1 VFGVYVVDVLY
12 TVGSI
17 IFGVTGVYAELFAPD
32 APVNV
37 ELPIVVIALTLKLYA
52 VPTLKFEKISG
63 DAVPLAVA
71 PPGDA
76 VEV

>member
-1 VFGVYVVDVLY
+1 MYVDDVLY
-12 TVGSI
+12 TVGTL
-17 IFGVTGVYAELFAPD
+17 IFGFTGVYAELFAPD

-37 ELPIVVIALTLKLYA
+37 ELPIVVIALTLKLYG

-63 DAVPLAVA
+63 DATPLTVS

-76 VEV
+76 VAV